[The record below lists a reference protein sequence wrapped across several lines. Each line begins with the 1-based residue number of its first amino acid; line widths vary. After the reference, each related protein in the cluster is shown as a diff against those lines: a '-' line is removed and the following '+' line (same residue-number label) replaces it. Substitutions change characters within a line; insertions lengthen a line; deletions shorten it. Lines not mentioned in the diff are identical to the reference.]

1 MMTPMNNFVNFKSSK
16 LTRKEKLE
24 QIIPFFKYE
33 DGNRDLAIAIL
44 LDDIVR
50 GRDVKDKSLSKDIF
64 EQIEIMIE
72 NVDSYVKC
80 RALRILSVFLL
91 DEQKIAKEKGLE
103 LIKSFL
109 QNEDS
114 EVRGEAEY
122 AILSLRCFSQIYV
135 DHILEEYDLYSYSTW
150 INK

>member
-1 MMTPMNNFVNFKSSK
+1 MKNPMNNLSNFTRKD

-44 LDDIVR
+44 LDDIVK

-80 RALRILSVFLL
+80 RALTILSWFLL
-91 DEQKIAKEKGLE
+91 DEEKIAKERGLE

-114 EVRGEAEY
+114 GVRHEAEY
-122 AILSLRCFSQIYV
+122 AILSLKCFSEIYV
-135 DHILEEYDLYSYSTW
+135 DDIYNN
-150 INK
+150 IAK